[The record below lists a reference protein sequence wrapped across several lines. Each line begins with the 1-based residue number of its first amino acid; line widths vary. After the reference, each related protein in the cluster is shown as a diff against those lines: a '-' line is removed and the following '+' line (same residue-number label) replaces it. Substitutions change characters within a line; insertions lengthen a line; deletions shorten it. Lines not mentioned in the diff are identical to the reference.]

1 MNRTFFLSEQ
11 VSKPLGIYIKSGD
24 DTLFVHASIFYS
36 FVIAFIIVIFS
47 LVVKYKVSR
56 ANPLEKPRGVVWFA
70 EYVVKNI
77 NNFTIENLG
86 KSKLQLAPY
95 LGMLGMYLA
104 LANLSGLLGFVAPT
118 SDYNVTLTLAV
129 ITILLAQYYSIK
141 DNGFGGYL
149 KTFTKPFVFMIPN
162 NILDLITTPLSM
174 SMRLFGNILAGS
186 IIMALI
192 YNALGIVSVFLTPI
206 FHGYF
211 DVFAGLIQAYVFV
224 LLTAVV
230 IEG

>member
-1 MNRTFFLSEQ
+1 MNSTIFLSED
-11 VSKPLGIYIKSGD
+11 VTKPLGIYFETGD
-24 DTLFVHASIFYS
+24 KTVFVHASIFYS
-36 FVIAFIIVIFS
+36 FVIAFVIIAFS
-47 LVVKYKVSR
+47 LVVKYKVSK
-56 ANPLEKPRGVVWFA
+56 ANPYEKPKGVVWLA
-70 EYVVKNI
+70 EYIVKGI
-77 NNFTIENLG
+77 NEFTINSLG
-86 KSKLQLAPY
+86 KDKLQLAPY

-104 LANLSGLLGFVAPT
+104 LANLSGLVGFVAPT

-129 ITILLAQYYSIK
+129 ITIVLAQYYSIK
-141 DNGFGGYL
+141 DNGVGGYL

-192 YNALGIVSVFLTPI
+192 YNATGFASVLITPI